1 MTAVMIMRI
10 LRKLYRRQAPLVL
23 LALTVLTARPDVLT
37 ASAAAAPVQPATSPA
52 GDAEAEVLAV
62 VDRFFV
68 AFAAND
74 FAAMAKLRVEGSVDF
89 VDGPS
94 KTGGTRLTRR
104 PVTVERNTPG
114 NYRERYWDPD
124 VKVRGRIA
132 VVWAPY
138 EFWLDG
144 KSHHCGIDVFEMVKE
159 DDGWKIANLMWTQ
172 EPDACPSLRPSD
184 PARMR
189 PSI

>member
-1 MTAVMIMRI
+1 MMRS
-10 LRKLYRRQAPLVL
+10 LWFVVL
-23 LALTVLTARPDVLT
+23 LSVGLHAREPVPPPKPPPDE
-37 ASAAAAPVQPATSPA
+37 AA
-52 GDAEAEVLAV
+52 DVLAV

-68 AFAAND
+68 ALGAND
-74 FAAMAKLRVEGSVDF
+74 FATMANLRVEGSVNF

-94 KTGGTRLTRR
+94 KAGGTQLTRR
-104 PVTVERNTPG
+104 PITSENFKPG

-132 VVWAPY
+132 IVWAPY

-144 KSHHCGIDVFEMVKE
+144 TSHHCGIDVFEMVKE
-159 DDGWKIANLMWTQ
+159 DDGWRIANLMWTQ
-172 EPDACPSLRPSD
+172 EPDACPALRPSD

-189 PSI
+189 PAI

>member
-1 MTAVMIMRI
+1 
-10 LRKLYRRQAPLVL
+10 LYRRQAPLVL

-189 PSI
+189 PAI